1 MSERG
6 RTDLS
11 HSRQL
16 LQLAGPLIFSNL
28 AYTLLGALDTI
39 FMGRVG
45 PTELGAVGVA
55 SALFLAASVLL
66 RGTVGS
72 VMVVVSQAYGAGDTR
87 RIRQAFQQ
95 YIVLALLL
103 APFSLAMPGFF
114 AVFFRIT
121 KPQAAV
127 RVLAL
132 RYISIRAYEIP
143 FSLISKAMVGFLLG
157 IGNSKVPMLV
167 SWITVAVN
175 MVANYIL
182 VFGKLGFPRM
192 ELAGAAWGTVV
203 SQVVQVTLFLFF
215 VFRLYGKELGL
226 ARDFHIPSWSQ
237 IKAMLKL
244 GFPMGLADSV
254 DLSAFGI
261 FMTFLAR
268 LGTIELAA
276 SQVANQL
283 NDIAFMPSFAIGMA
297 TSSLVGRS
305 LGEGSAEKAEKY
317 GSAGL
322 RVGVLLMGTLG
333 LCYWLFPG
341 LFVMPFTSD
350 LQVSVL
356 SRKIL
361 RIVAVYQLTDVIR
374 IVFCGILNGAGQ
386 TRFTGFTTL
395 ASACLIFI
403 PATYIG
409 AFVLGFGVW
418 GAWVGPLTHAVLLM
432 IIFGIR
438 FRNGKWKEADTIKLA
453 ADPGQ

>member
-1 MSERG
+1 MSEKG
-6 RTDLS
+6 KADVAY
-11 HSRQL
+11 SREL

-55 SALFLAASVLL
+55 SALFLAASVVL

-254 DLSAFGI
+254 DLGAFGI

-297 TSSLVGRS
+297 TSSLAGRS

-418 GAWVGPLTHAVLLM
+418 GAWAGPLTHAVLLM

>member
-1 MSERG
+1 MSEKVKA
-6 RTDLS
+6 DIAY
-11 HSRQL
+11 SREL

-28 AYTLLGALDTI
+28 AFTLLGALDTI

-72 VMVVVSQAYGAGDTR
+72 VMVVVSQAYGAGDSRT
-87 RIRQAFQQ
+87 IRQAFQQ

-114 AVFFRIT
+114 AAFFKVT
-121 KPQAAV
+121 KPQEAV

-143 FSLISKAMVGFLLG
+143 LSLVSKAISGFFLG

-175 MVANYIL
+175 MVANYVL

-203 SQVVQVTLFLFF
+203 SQAVQLALFLFF
-215 VFRLYGKELGL
+215 VLKLYGKELGL
-226 ARDFHIPSWSQ
+226 TRGFHFPSWSE
-237 IKAMLKL
+237 IKAMLRL

-305 LGEGSAEKAEKY
+305 LGEGSTDKAEKR
-317 GSAGL
+317 GLAGL
-322 RVGVLLMGTLG
+322 RVGALLMGTLAV
-333 LCYWLFPG
+333 CYWLFPG
-341 LFVMPFTSD
+341 VFIMPFTSD
-350 LQVSVL
+350 PEVSML
-356 SRKIL
+356 ARKIL
-361 RIVAVYQLTDVIR
+361 RIVAVYQLVDVIR
-374 IVFCGILNGAGQ
+374 IVFCGSLNGAGE
-386 TRFTGFTTL
+386 TRFTGLTTL
-395 ASACLIFI
+395 FSACIIFI

-409 AFVLGFGVW
+409 AFTLGFGVW
-418 GAWVGPLTHAVLLM
+418 GAWAGPMTHAVLLM
-432 IIFGIR
+432 VIFGAR
-438 FRNGKWKEADTIKLA
+438 FRNGKWKKAYVIK
-453 ADPGQ
+453 